1 LPSTQTISQSAVKAG
16 TLLKLS
22 ETTMLLTI
30 TASFSPAT
38 DLGYLLHKN
47 PSRAQS
53 IDLGF
58 GKAHVFYPEIR
69 PERCTAALLLEV
81 DPIGLVR
88 GRHGPAGAD
97 RKLEE
102 YVNDRPY
109 AASSFLSVA
118 MARVFSSAMAG
129 ISKERP
135 ELAAR
140 ELPLQA
146 HLAALPCHGG
156 EALLRRLFEPLGY
169 RLNITQALLDES
181 HPEWGLSPY
190 FSVTLGADRRLADL
204 LTHIYVLVPVLDDD
218 KHYWVGDDE
227 VEKLLRRGEGWLD
240 SHPERDLIVRRYL
253 RHQRSLARAALER
266 LTAEEEREAETLE
279 AEHTVEEQR
288 LEGRIRLGE
297 QRIGA
302 VLAVLKQ
309 SSACRILDLGCGE
322 GHLLAALLKEKSF
335 EEIVGMDVSHRSL
348 ERASDRLRLERM
360 PERQRER
367 VRLLHGSL
375 MYRDRRLEGYDA
387 AALVEV
393 IEHLDPPRLR
403 AMERNVFEFARPR
416 TVVVTTPNSEY
427 NVRFEGLPAGRFR
440 HRDHRFEW
448 TRAEFEQWAQDIGG
462 RFGYEPRFLPIG
474 NEDAA
479 VGAPTQMAV
488 FSR

>member
-1 LPSTQTISQSAVKAG
+1 
-16 TLLKLS
+16 
-22 ETTMLLTI
+22 M
-30 TASFSPAT
+30 
-38 DLGYLLHKN
+38 
-47 PSRAQS
+47 
-53 IDLGF
+53 
-58 GKAHVFYPEIR
+58 
-69 PERCTAALLLEV
+69 
-81 DPIGLVR
+81 
-88 GRHGPAGAD
+88 
-97 RKLEE
+97 
-102 YVNDRPY
+102 
-109 AASSFLSVA
+109 
-118 MARVFSSAMAG
+118 
-129 ISKERP
+129 
-135 ELAAR
+135 
-140 ELPLQA
+140 
-146 HLAALPCHGG
+146 
-156 EALLRRLFEPLGY
+156 
-169 RLNITQALLDES
+169 
-181 HPEWGLSPY
+181 
-190 FSVTLGADRRLADL
+190 
-204 LTHIYVLVPVLDDD
+204 
-218 KHYWVGDDE
+218 
-227 VEKLLRRGEGWLD
+227 
-240 SHPERDLIVRRYL
+240 RRYL

-266 LTAEEEREAETLE
+266 LTAEDEPEADTLE
-279 AEHTVEEQR
+279 AEHAVEEQR

-309 SSACRILDLGCGE
+309 SGAHRVLDLGCGE
-322 GHLLAALLKEKSF
+322 GHLLAALLKEKPF
-335 EEIVGMDVSHRSL
+335 DEIVGMDVSHRSL
-348 ERASDRLRLERM
+348 ERAADRLRLERM
-360 PERQRER
+360 PERQRGR

-448 TRAEFEQWAQDIGG
+448 TRTEFEQWAQDIGE